1 VVLVATVFLAACGGT
16 SQDEFEEEIQSRGGG
31 LGSDLAIEAIDAL
44 EAELGDDVALRS
56 FTMSLGQVGMQAL
69 VPGTDDQLDNY
80 QYGVSGL
87 YGSGGLS
94 EPTPVTGV
102 GTARE
107 LRRSLFRPERIAFDD
122 LDRIVDEGIET
133 ADLEDGYAQTV
144 RIHRTTER
152 AVITVDVAT
161 DRETAQVNFRGD
173 GRPIGN
179 GDG

>member
-1 VVLVATVFLAACGGT
+1 MVLVATVFLAACGGT

-122 LDRIVDEGIET
+122 LDRMVDEAIET

-144 RIHRTTER
+144 RVDRSNER
-152 AVITVDVAT
+152 AVITIDVT
-161 DRETAQVNFRGD
+161 NPRESAQIRFRGD
-173 GRPIGN
+173 GRPIRN